1 MINRMFGTLCAVAI
15 LGVVALAVLNWGN
28 YTSICFGD
36 EPAVEVVAERLET
49 QAIVEGFEATIIETD
64 TTAVIEQDTLVVAE
78 PITE

>member
-15 LGVVALAVLNWGN
+15 LGVVALAALNWGN

-36 EPAVEVVAERLET
+36 EPAVETVTDEPKS
-49 QAIVEGFEATIIETD
+49 QAIVEEIEAEIIEPD

>member
-15 LGVVALAVLNWGN
+15 LGVVALAALNWGN

-36 EPAVEVVAERLET
+36 EPVVETVTDESKS
-49 QAIVEGFEATIIETD
+49 QAIVEEIEAEIIEPD